1 MDREEL
7 VKKLH
12 VKNNTKLILLVFDG
26 IGGLPMKDGKTELES
41 AVKPNLD
48 QLTKDST
55 CGMVYPVMPGITPG
69 SGPGH
74 LGLFGYDPLKYN
86 IGRGILE
93 ALGEDI
99 EIGDKDI
106 AIRGNFATVK
116 DGIVVDRRA
125 GRPKTEISSEIVRRL
140 SSKIKEID
148 GVKISIYPG
157 REHRFVLVL
166 TGDNLDDRLTD
177 ADPQKTG
184 EPVTYAKPLVKE
196 AEFTANVINKFMD
209 KLMEELKD
217 EEKINSCLLRGYSKY
232 PKIPSM
238 EELYGVKAACIAT
251 YPMYKGI
258 SKLVG
263 MDVLKFDGETIED
276 EFKALEKYYDDY
288 DYFYVHIKKTDSY
301 GEDGNFDAKVHIIE
315 ETDKYINKM
324 MVLDPDVVVVTG
336 DHSTPAL
343 LKGHSWHP
351 NPFLIY
357 SKYQR
362 KDDVESFTEKE
373 CAVKGIHGHLH
384 SKDLIFLMLAN
395 SLRLEKFGA

>member
-1 MDREEL
+1 MDREEII
-7 VKKLH
+7 KKLH

-26 IGGLPMKDGKTELES
+26 IGGLPMKDGKTELEY
-41 AVKPNLD
+41 ATKPNLD
-48 QLTKDST
+48 ELTKKST

-74 LGLFGYDPLKYN
+74 LGLFGYDPLKYD

-99 EIGDKDI
+99 EIGDRDI
-106 AIRGNFATVK
+106 AIRGNFSTVK

-125 GRPKTEISSEIVRRL
+125 GRPKTEISSAVVNRL
-140 SSKIKEID
+140 SKKIKEID

-184 EPVTYAKPLVKE
+184 EPVTYSKPLVPE
-196 AEFTANVINKFMD
+196 AEFTSKVINKFMD
-209 KLMEELKD
+209 RLMEELKD
-217 EEKINSCLLRGYSKY
+217 EERINSCLLRGYSKY

-263 MDVLKFDGETIED
+263 MDVLKFEGETIED
-276 EFKALEKYYDDY
+276 EFKALEKYYNDY
-288 DYFYVHIKKTDSY
+288 DYFYIHIKKTDSY

-315 ETDKYINKM
+315 EVDKYINKM
-324 MVLDPDVVVVTG
+324 MALNPDVVVVSG

-343 LKGHSWHP
+343 LKAHSWHP

-362 KDDVESFTEKE
+362 TDDTESFTEKE
-373 CAVKGIHGHLH
+373 CATKGIHGHLY

-395 SLRLEKFGA
+395 SLRLEKYGA